1 MFHLGLPH
9 STGVALT
16 GSKLLN
22 KLKRYTNALQNWMRC
37 QEIDFQKHE
46 ELNEFQHL
54 KQLERQEVHMV
65 TEMSSYVLLF
75 LIS

>member
-1 MFHLGLPH
+1 
-9 STGVALT
+9 
-16 GSKLLN
+16 
-22 KLKRYTNALQNWMRC
+22 MRC

-46 ELNEFQHL
+46 ELKVFQHL

-65 TEMSSYVLLF
+65 TEMSFYVLLF